1 MGKYSNFPSQTL
13 KVRPQSAIHTPKRVD
28 EYPRHFYNGVAPPP
42 PRPLLTTIPRASW
55 AIDSEAMR
63 ARGISLFK

>member
-28 EYPRHFYNGVAPPP
+28 EYPRHFYNGVVPPP
-42 PRPLLTTIPRASW
+42 PRPLLTIIPRASW

-63 ARGISLFK
+63 AKGISLFK

>member
-28 EYPRHFYNGVAPPP
+28 EYPRHFHNGVAPP
-42 PRPLLTTIPRASW
+42 PRPLLTIIPRASW

-63 ARGISLFK
+63 ARGISLFE

>member
-28 EYPRHFYNGVAPPP
+28 EYPRHFYNGVAPP
-42 PRPLLTTIPRASW
+42 RPLLTIIPRASW